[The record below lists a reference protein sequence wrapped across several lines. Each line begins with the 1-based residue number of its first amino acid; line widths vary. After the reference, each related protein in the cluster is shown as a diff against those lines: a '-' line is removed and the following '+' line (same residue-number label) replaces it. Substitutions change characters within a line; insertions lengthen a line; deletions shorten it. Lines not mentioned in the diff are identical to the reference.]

1 MRALCGWALGVVGL
15 VAGAGACGAWGA
27 DAVTSVAAAAPVA
40 AAPAALGRDE
50 RSANVRAGMALGA
63 RVMGSTHARGV
74 VDVVVVVDSVEAYAW
89 AVSQWTLDG
98 FFPVLIDDGT
108 LVARENIARFVR
120 GFGPAEVW
128 RVGAPKDFVW
138 PKEAKERARVMGEI
152 SVGAKRASEKTA
164 AGLAAVYG
172 DAEMLGVV
180 VTSANDPAWTA
191 GLALAAAHDQQ
202 LVVVDEAVAS
212 PRDVGAQWTFAQAVG
227 LQKAVLAGAM
237 KQGDK
242 SPWHVRLMA
251 DTGMTLALNTPMR
264 TVVNEGELA
273 KLRMPAALNAKAGEP
288 LATTDVLSR
297 GVGGAVFSAEPF
309 CFVAQVPGSSAAA
322 AYRAMSAVFV
332 GPWARSAW
340 VFDAYPAE
348 KPFAAY
354 DGRKAAGVLKERLGF
369 EVNEVNK
376 ATERRL
382 SDWRV
387 MTRTALN
394 AGLVLVNASGRP
406 STIDLDGALADAVDV
421 PMVRVP
427 AAAHVI
433 HSFSA
438 QNVENAWT
446 IAGRFLSHGVYAY
459 VGSVHEPYLGA
470 FVPTPIVAER
480 LGLGCVFASAAR
492 VDDLPAWRITMVG
505 DALLTINTG
514 TREKGVVGGRRLK
527 MTGELEALLKANAA
541 GGGESVNAA
550 LAAALKEKNV
560 VRITGLLIELGRD
573 ADAVRLAAAAVRDGS
588 AKFDGELAGRLVL
601 AAQRVGDME
610 AMCALWEKA
619 KAYAAEKRVE
629 DVVDAVWQ
637 GLLPLRTKMSEGQL
651 TILKESLRPA
661 VLVRDAGELAG
672 IIAAKEGGAGG
683 RAAALGFLSGLRSRP
698 EMADAGLRAKLE
710 ELIKSYSGR

>member
-1 MRALCGWALGVVGL
+1 M
-15 VAGAGACGAWGA
+15 
-27 DAVTSVAAAAPVA
+27 TAAAG
-40 AAPAALGRDE
+40 AAPAREGL
-50 RSANVRAGMALGA
+50 SANVRAGMALGS
-63 RVMGSTHARGV
+63 RVMASTHARAV
-74 VDVVVVVDSVEAYAW
+74 VDVVVVVDSVEAFAW
-89 AVSQWTLDG
+89 AVSLWTLDG

-108 LVARENIARFVR
+108 FVARENIARFVR
-120 GFGPAEVW
+120 GFGPSAVW
-128 RVGAPKDFVW
+128 RVSVPRGFVW

-152 SVGAKRASEKTA
+152 AAQAKRAGEKTA
-164 AGLAAVYG
+164 AGVRAAYG

-180 VTSANDPAWTA
+180 VTAASDPAWTA
-191 GLALAAAHDQQ
+191 GLTLAAAHDQQ
-202 LVVVDEAVAS
+202 LVVVDEAVAT
-212 PRDVGAQWTFAQAVG
+212 PRDVGGQWSFAQAVA
-227 LQKAVLAGAM
+227 LQRAVLGSAQ
-237 KQGDK
+237 KQVDK

-251 DTGMTLALNTPMR
+251 DTAMTLALNTPMR
-264 TVVNEGELA
+264 TMVNEGELA

-288 LATTDVLSR
+288 LATTDLLSR
-297 GVGGAVFSAEPF
+297 GIGGAVFSVEPF
-309 CFVAQVPGSSAAA
+309 CFVAQVPGSSASA
-322 AYRAMSAVFV
+322 AYRAMSAVFL

-348 KPFAAY
+348 RPFAAY

-387 MTRTALN
+387 MTKGALS
-394 AGLVLVNASGRP
+394 AGLVLINASGRP

-421 PMVRVP
+421 PMLRVP
-427 AAAHVI
+427 AMAHVI

-438 QNVENAWT
+438 QNPENAWT

-470 FVPTPIVAER
+470 FVPTPILAER
-480 LGLGCVFASAAR
+480 LGLGCVVASAAR

-505 DALLTINTG
+505 DALLTINTSK
-514 TREKGVVGGRRLK
+514 REKGSVGGPRVK
-527 MTGELEALLKANAA
+527 MTGELEAALKANAVA
-541 GGGESVNAA
+541 GGESVNAA
-550 LAAALKEKNV
+550 LAGALKEKNV
-560 VRITGLLIELGRD
+560 VKIAGLLLELGRD
-573 ADAVRLAAAAVRDGS
+573 GDAVRLAAAAVGDGS
-588 AKFDGELAGRLVL
+588 ATFEGELAGRLVL
-601 AAQRVGDME
+601 AAQRVGDVE

-637 GLLPLRTKMSEGQL
+637 GLLPLRTKMSDGQL
-651 TILKESLRPA
+651 AILKESVRPA

-672 IIAAKEGGAGG
+672 IIAAKEGGVNG

-698 EMADAGLRAKLE
+698 EMADAAQRAKLE
-710 ELIKSYSGR
+710 ELIKGYSGR

>member
-1 MRALCGWALGVVGL
+1 MFARCGWALGVVGL

-27 DAVTSVAAAAPVA
+27 DAVISAAA

-50 RSANVRAGMALGA
+50 RSANVRAGMALGK

-74 VDVVVVVDSVEAYAW
+74 VDVLVVVDSVEAYAW
-89 AVSQWTLDG
+89 AVSLWTLDG

-108 LVARENIARFVR
+108 LVAKENIARFVR
-120 GFGPAEVW
+120 GFGPGEVW
-128 RVGAPKDFVW
+128 RVGVPKDFVW
-138 PKEAKERARVMGEI
+138 PKEVKERARLMGEI
-152 SVGAKRASEKTA
+152 VAGAKRGSEKTA
-164 AGLAAVYG
+164 AGVRVAYG
-172 DAEMLGVV
+172 DADGLGVV
-180 VTSANDPAWTA
+180 VTSVSDPAWTA
-191 GLALAAAHDQQ
+191 GLALAAAHHQQ
-202 LVVVDEAVAS
+202 LVVVDESVAG
-212 PRDVGAQWTFAQAVG
+212 PRDVGGQWSFAQAVG

-309 CFVAQVPGSSAAA
+309 CFVAQVPGSSAVA

-332 GPWARSAW
+332 GPWGRSAW

-382 SDWRV
+382 SDWRL
-387 MTRTALN
+387 MTRAALN
-394 AGLVLVNASGRP
+394 AGLILVNASGRP

-427 AAAHVI
+427 AAAHVV

-470 FVPTPIVAER
+470 FVPTPMVAER

-514 TREKGVVGGRRLK
+514 KREKGAAGAQRVK
-527 MTGELEALLKANAA
+527 MTGELEMKLKANAM
-541 GGGESVNAA
+541 GGESVNAA

-560 VRITGLLIELGRD
+560 VRIVGLLIELGRD
-573 ADAVRLAAAAVRDGS
+573 ADAVRLAAAAVRDGT
-588 AKFDGELAGRLVL
+588 AKIEGELAGRLVL
-601 AAQRVGDME
+601 AAQRVGDVE
-610 AMCALWEKA
+610 AMGALWEKA
-619 KAYAAEKRVE
+619 RVYAAEKRVE

-637 GLLPLRTKMSEGQL
+637 GLLPLRTKMSDGQL

-661 VLVRDAGELAG
+661 VFVRDAGELAG
-672 IIAAKEGGAGG
+672 IIAAKEGGVGG
-683 RAAALGFLSGLRSRP
+683 RAAAVGFLSSLRSRP

-710 ELIKSYSGR
+710 ELIKGYSGR